1 MNLLVFSV
9 LILSLWIILSN
20 KFYKYLKGISNEEK
34 NIKKCLFISQSFGFI
49 FLFIFIGLINIIF
62 HSFGSTLVYGNLLI
76 PITFLIIYKN
86 RVDIKEFL
94 YQIISEISYQ
104 YKNLFKDLDPIKIIL
119 LFVICTQILCLFIRL
134 LLPITHGDALTQ
146 YFYDSL
152 QISRL
157 NNLSILNFYQIGEFF
172 RTDSL
177 ASFFDA
183 LIIQFTDNWLLVK
196 LTRALALIL
205 IILNSIE
212 MAINIGSLS
221 FKKGFLLTAIILT
234 IPDVWDIAL
243 SGKQD
248 VYVFLFELAGFYSIC
263 LSIISKSAKSKIN
276 YSLISIFISLMSV
289 NLRLSSL
296 TFLFIS
302 ISLFIY
308 YICIFKTSLY
318 LSETIRFIL
327 SIPRSIQ
334 FLIIISILTS
344 LIIPILNF
352 KYFNNP
358 LFWLSP
364 PGPLKIIFPNAISR
378 LNYETT
384 KDLLELRN
392 LPSLIKPIG
401 TILYSSLAA
410 EPIRFGLNKFK
421 ESSQLFYKLS
431 EYMNYIGPKGM
442 MVSILSFSPFT
453 LLPYFG
459 LKNIKYNNK
468 KLILFLL
475 TAWIFLW
482 SLSIP
487 YTRVALASSTC
498 ILIFV
503 ISEPF
508 KIKNILNNFNFLKL
522 LRILLVSYGF
532 FCIFIFS
539 IWSASY
545 ISDLPIKSL
554 ISNKSYSRTHLS
566 REYLKLQ
573 NKILNKKD
581 IVPSIEFESSWKK
594 IEDTNNN
601 KYLFLKNTPSLFGYF
616 INKGLI
622 IYNSKFIPEEISKKS
637 ICFELDPTQKIKKI
651 QC

>member
-1 MNLLVFSV
+1 MNLLFFS
-9 LILSLWIILSN
+9 LFILSLWIIFSN
-20 KFYKYLKGISNEEK
+20 KFYKHLKKISREEK
-34 NIKKCLFISQSFGFI
+34 NIKKCFFLSQSLGFI
-49 FLFIFIGLINIIF
+49 FLFIFIGLLNIIF
-62 HSFGSTLVYGNLLI
+62 HSFGNTLVYGNYFI
-76 PITFLIIYKN
+76 PITFLIIFIN

-94 YQIISEISYQ
+94 YQIISEINYQ
-104 YKNLFKDLDPIKIIL
+104 YKNLFKDLDPIKIFL
-119 LFVICTQILCLFIRL
+119 LFIIFSQILCLFIRL
-134 LLPITHGDALTQ
+134 LLPITHGDAVTQ

-157 NNLSILNFYQIGEFF
+157 DDLSILNFYQIGEFF

-196 LTRALALIL
+196 FTRALALAL
-205 IILNSIE
+205 IIFNSIE
-212 MAINIGSLS
+212 MALNIGSLN
-221 FKKGFLLTAIILT
+221 FKKGLLLTAIILT

-248 VYVFLFELAGFYSIC
+248 VYVFLFELVGFYSIC
-263 LSIISKSAKSKIN
+263 LSIISKSFKSKIN
-276 YSLISIFISLMSV
+276 YSLISILISLMSV

-296 TFLFIS
+296 TFVFIS

-308 YICIFKTSLY
+308 YIFKFKTSLY
-318 LSETIRFIL
+318 LSEAFRFISSIPKSVQFLLIIFIL
-327 SIPRSIQ
+327 S
-334 FLIIISILTS
+334 S

-358 LFWLSP
+358 LYWLSP
-364 PGPLKIIFPNAISR
+364 PGPLKIIFPNAIFR
-378 LNYETT
+378 LNYESTR
-384 KDLLELRN
+384 DLLELKN

-421 ESSQLFYKLS
+421 ESSQLIYKLS
-431 EYMNYIGPKGM
+431 EFMNYIGPKGM

-475 TAWIFLW
+475 TSWIFLW

-503 ISEPF
+503 ISEPL

-522 LRILLVSYGF
+522 FRILLVSYGF
-532 FCIFIFS
+532 LCIFIFS
-539 IWSASY
+539 IWSISY

-554 ISNKSYSRTHLS
+554 ITSKSYSRTHLS
-566 REYLKLQ
+566 REYLNLQ

-581 IVPSIEFESSWKK
+581 IVPSLEFESSWKK
-594 IEDTNNN
+594 IEDSNIN
-601 KYLFLKNTPSLFGYF
+601 KYLFLKNTPSVFGYF

-622 IYNSKFIPEEISKKS
+622 IYNSKFIPKEISKKS
-637 ICFELDPTQKIKKI
+637 ICFELDPMQKIKKI
-651 QC
+651 KC